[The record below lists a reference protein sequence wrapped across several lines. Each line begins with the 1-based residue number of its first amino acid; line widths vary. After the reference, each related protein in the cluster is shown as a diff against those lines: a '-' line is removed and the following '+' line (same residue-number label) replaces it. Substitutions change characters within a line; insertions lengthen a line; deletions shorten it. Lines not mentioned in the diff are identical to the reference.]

1 MTATSC
7 PTVVPGMF
15 VVGCHGDGRLGHY
28 PGSCGEQTAPPSR
41 PTVGGWLEGA
51 CPRGC
56 FRLSVC
62 GFTKISMSE
71 ETKKGWGT
79 ISDERTLKELWQL
92 NTGVIGSL
100 LDEQLG
106 KHLHGGV
113 KISRLLG

>member
-1 MTATSC
+1 MRKLSAKSKYKEKPQASC
-7 PTVVPGMF
+7 L
-15 VVGCHGDGRLGHY
+15 C
-28 PGSCGEQTAPPSR
+28 
-41 PTVGGWLEGA
+41 
-51 CPRGC
+51 
-56 FRLSVC
+56 
-62 GFTKISMSE
+62 FTKISMSE